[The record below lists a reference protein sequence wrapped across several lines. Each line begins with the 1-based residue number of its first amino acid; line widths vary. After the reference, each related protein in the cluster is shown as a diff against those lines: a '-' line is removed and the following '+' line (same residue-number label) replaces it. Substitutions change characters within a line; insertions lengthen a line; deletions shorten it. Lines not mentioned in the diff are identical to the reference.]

1 MKHRVFRSFLVVLF
15 GLLMVSGVAD
25 YVPERSATEVRS
37 MYWGAG
43 AMEVDGTQCV
53 APVAVAIHDTG
64 PTPLTIAC
72 ASNDAGTISGGTVMP
87 DEWNFDTVTFEI
99 TLAQISAAVTIFDM
113 DFEGQCIGHGENYL
127 TFGGTGEQQAVVTL
141 VADDDSLQ
149 ASTSAVTLNGTTC
162 AGGDTLFWQ
171 GAIDQSGT
179 NTAVG
184 TEAVIVGVKMEYTI
198 NIGG

>member
-1 MKHRVFRSFLVVLF
+1 MNRKLLPSILVVLCSVF
-15 GLLMVSGVAD
+15 MLGGVVD

-43 AMEVDGTQCV
+43 AMEVDGTHCV
-53 APVAVAIHDTG
+53 APTAVAIHDTG

-87 DEWNFDTVTFEI
+87 DEWNASTVTFEI
-99 TLAQISAAVTIFDM
+99 SLAQISAGVTIFDM

-127 TFGGTGEQQAVVTL
+127 TFGGTGEQQATVTL
-141 VADDDSLQ
+141 VADDDALQ
-149 ASTSAVTLNGTTC
+149 ATTAAVTLNGTTC
-162 AGGDTLFWQ
+162 AGGDILFWQ

-184 TEAVIVGVKMEYTI
+184 TEVVIVGVKMEYTI